1 MDWYKSSGAQV
12 LAARSTVMYHD
23 LCTRAES
30 PGAVLD
36 VDIRQIDLDVPRT
49 GVSLYRFVMHQDVN
63 ENVDLDLNPL
73 APHFNAL
80 KRILLAYS
88 LRNVRVGY
96 VQGHA
101 DVVSFLMGLVSTDGK
116 TGDYD
121 EEHVFWIYAVL
132 MERIFPSDF
141 FARMPKLQ
149 GFHVDMDVFAK
160 LIQSKVPALASVL
173 EPEDLHVLSS
183 LLASKWFMT
192 VWVGEIPLPALTA
205 YWRFMLAGSMDS
217 SSVAHF
223 IMALSL
229 LELATESI
237 VASVRENDGDA
248 SFGYK
253 VALEHASHVDAD
265 TITSLLR
272 YNKYNLNDTI
282 IEGMRADVRA
292 NPHFIEQEVC
302 ALHGITHFD
311 RSQLEHLQVEFQ
323 FLIATSQQ
331 QQNNEPMRRQTLAA
345 DGINK
350 DVLRQILFRVIPE
363 WSHASADQL
372 FHVLQP
378 DARGNIDF
386 QRLMLALSVLC
397 RGSTEEKMRLCF
409 DLYDVDKSGF
419 LGVEKMINMAASLCE
434 IYQNKVAPP
443 PPPPRQR
450 SGSSSQGPS
459 VQTTRRASA
468 SHDAR
473 DDVDQAGTSPALMSS
488 SRRKF
493 RSCSSD
499 ATHHWNTPTFG
510 SLDDDRHDD
519 DEDDYETALLNRYD
533 RVLPVAFLH
542 KLLRMD
548 VDRDHKLSFKEW
560 SQGARTEPLILR
572 CFEDD
577 TSAIH
582 DSRLQSAYR
591 HRRSSR
597 GSDFHHRRLRRRS
610 NSSDCHSRSSP
621 PSPSD
626 KPMGGLLSDMA
637 LSGTNKRKDGGRISL
652 LSPTSEFHQFSS
664 AIQRATQQHVDK
676 PPLQPLPP
684 APLPP
689 SRTLSWHKRSMCEGC
704 VIL

>member
-1 MDWYKSSGAQV
+1 MDWYESSGAHV
-12 LAARSTVMYHD
+12 LAARSTVTYHE
-23 LCTRAES
+23 LCTRAAS
-30 PGAVLD
+30 PGAVLEAD
-36 VDIRQIDLDVPRT
+36 SRQIDLDVPRT
-49 GVSLYRFVMHQDVN
+49 GVSLYRFVLHEDVN
-63 ENVDLDLNPL
+63 EDVDLDLCPL
-73 APHFNAL
+73 APHFDAL

-88 LRNVRVGY
+88 LRNMRVGY

-101 DVVSFLMGLVSTDGK
+101 DVVSFLMGLTSSTADDKAGQ
-116 TGDYD
+116 YD
-121 EEHVFWIYAVL
+121 DEQVFWIYAVL

-149 GFHVDMDVFAK
+149 GFHVDMDVFAR

-173 EPEDLHVLSS
+173 APDDLHVLSS

-192 VWVGEIPLPALTA
+192 VWVGEIPLAALTA
-205 YWRFMLAGSMDS
+205 YWHYMLVGNVET

-229 LELATESI
+229 LELATDAI
-237 VASVRENDGDA
+237 LASVRENDGDA

-253 VALEHASHVDAD
+253 VALEHAAHVDAN
-265 TITSLLR
+265 TISSLLR
-272 YNKYNLNDTI
+272 FNKYMLTDAVV
-282 IEGMRADVRA
+282 ESMRADVRS

-323 FLIATSQQ
+323 FLVATSHH
-331 QQNNEPMRRQTLAA
+331 PSLSTTATTTTLAMGPTSVARRSQTIAA

-350 DVLRQILFRVIPE
+350 DVLRQILVRVIPE
-363 WSHASADQL
+363 
-372 FHVLQP
+372 
-378 DARGNIDF
+378 
-386 QRLMLALSVLC
+386 ALSVLC

-409 DLYDVDKSGF
+409 DLYDVDKSGY
-419 LGVEKMINMAASLCE
+419 LCVEKMINMAASLCE
-434 IYQNKVAPP
+434 IYQNKVAPVPLVVLAP
-443 PPPPRQR
+443 PNAPAP
-450 SGSSSQGPS
+450 
-459 VQTTRRASA
+459 RRASA
-468 SHDAR
+468 SAHGVNQGGESDAP
-473 DDVDQAGTSPALMSS
+473 TSGPT
-488 SRRKF
+488 RRKG

-499 ATHHWNTPTFG
+499 ATHRWNSPSFG
-510 SLDDDRHDD
+510 SLCDGVDHRHDGD
-519 DEDDYETALLNRYD
+519 PDEYEASLLDRFD

-548 VDRDHKLSFKEW
+548 VDGDHKLSFKEW

-577 TSAIH
+577 VTSVQ
-582 DSRLQSAYR
+582 DPLLVPSAHR

-597 GSDFHHRRLRRRS
+597 GSDMHHRRPRRRS
-610 NSSDCHSRSSP
+610 NSSDCLPLRSTP

-626 KPMGGLLSDMA
+626 NLALLS
-637 LSGTNKRKDGGRISL
+637 STPSKRKDGGRISL

-664 AIQRATQQHVDK
+664 AIQRASQQPVDK
-676 PPLQPLPP
+676 SATESRPSPPPVSPQTPP
-684 APLPP
+684 
-689 SRTLSWHKRSMCEGC
+689 TKRSMCEGC

>member
-1 MDWYKSSGAQV
+1 MDWYESSGAHV
-12 LAARSTVMYHD
+12 LAARSTVTYHE
-23 LCTRAES
+23 LCTRAAS
-30 PGAVLD
+30 PGAVLEAD
-36 VDIRQIDLDVPRT
+36 SRQIDLDVPRT
-49 GVSLYRFVMHQDVN
+49 GVSLYRFVLHEDVN
-63 ENVDLDLNPL
+63 EDVDLDLCPL
-73 APHFNAL
+73 APHFDAL

-88 LRNVRVGY
+88 LRNMRVGY

-101 DVVSFLMGLVSTDGK
+101 DVVSFLMGLTSSTADDKAGQ
-116 TGDYD
+116 YD
-121 EEHVFWIYAVL
+121 DEQVFWIYAVL

-149 GFHVDMDVFAK
+149 GFHVDMDVFAR

-173 EPEDLHVLSS
+173 APDDLHVLSS

-205 YWRFMLAGSMDS
+205 YWHYMLVGNVET

-229 LELATESI
+229 LELATDAI
-237 VASVRENDGDA
+237 LASVRENDGDA

-253 VALEHASHVDAD
+253 VALEHAAHVDAD
-265 TITSLLR
+265 TISSLLR
-272 YNKYNLNDTI
+272 FNKYMLTDAVV
-282 IEGMRADVRA
+282 ESMRADVRS

-323 FLIATSQQ
+323 FL
-331 QQNNEPMRRQTLAA
+331 
-345 DGINK
+345 
-350 DVLRQILFRVIPE
+350 
-363 WSHASADQL
+363 
-372 FHVLQP
+372 
-378 DARGNIDF
+378 
-386 QRLMLALSVLC
+386 ALSVLC

-409 DLYDVDKSGF
+409 DLYDVDKSGY
-419 LGVEKMINMAASLCE
+419 LCVEKMINMAASLCE
-434 IYQNKVAPP
+434 IYQNKVAPVPMVVLAP
-443 PPPPRQR
+443 PNAPAP
-450 SGSSSQGPS
+450 
-459 VQTTRRASA
+459 RRASA
-468 SHDAR
+468 SAHGVNQGGESDAP
-473 DDVDQAGTSPALMSS
+473 TSGPT
-488 SRRKF
+488 RRKG

-499 ATHHWNTPTFG
+499 ATHRWNSPSFG
-510 SLDDDRHDD
+510 SLCDGVDHRHDGD
-519 DEDDYETALLNRYD
+519 PDEYEASLLDRFD

-548 VDRDHKLSFKEW
+548 VDGDHKLSFKEW

-577 TSAIH
+577 VTSVQ
-582 DSRLQSAYR
+582 DPLLVPSAHR

-597 GSDFHHRRLRRRS
+597 GSDMHHRRPRRRS
-610 NSSDCHSRSSP
+610 NSSDCLPLRSTP

-626 KPMGGLLSDMA
+626 NLALLS
-637 LSGTNKRKDGGRISL
+637 STPSKRKDGGRISL

-664 AIQRATQQHVDK
+664 AIQRASQQPVDK
-676 PPLQPLPP
+676 SATESRPSPPP
-684 APLPP
+684 ASPQTPP
-689 SRTLSWHKRSMCEGC
+689 TSAHKRSMCEGC